1 MLPSIVSVKLTA
13 ILGAAALVAGAGLG
27 GWAAHAF
34 YAPRLELE
42 RTRVDAL
49 AGALTIQNTAVE
61 RLQDEAKERA
71 RRAKKAL
78 ADAKAEAEQAMRD
91 AMDILTRQPPPDVD
105 RCTAASALVRQ
116 ELAK

>member
-1 MLPSIVSVKLTA
+1 MLPQIVSLKLTA
-13 ILGAAALVAGAGLG
+13 VVAAAAMVVGAGLG

-49 AGALTIQNTAVE
+49 AEVLNTQNLAVE
-61 RLQDEAKERA
+61 RLEAETKERA
-71 RRAKKAL
+71 RRAAAAIAAAQK
-78 ADAKAEAEQAMRD
+78 EAEQAMLD
-91 AMDILTRQPPPDVD
+91 AMDILTRQPPPGVD